1 MSGPEH
7 ASTLDALIVGAGPAG
22 LTAATYLARYRR
34 DIVVVDAGKSRAR
47 WIPTS
52 HNCPGFPHGIEGVSL
67 LETLRRQVA
76 QYQVPFVRGTVA
88 TLERHDDR
96 FVATLEDGDT
106 WRARIVVLATGI
118 VDVLPPLDGVE
129 DAIHDGL
136 VRLCAICDGY
146 ETAGRRVAVYGPAD
160 KVVSHARFLR
170 ALCADVTAAL
180 PRGQALAA
188 AARTEAEEAGIDVL
202 DAVASMHRVGD
213 GIALVTGDGR
223 SERFD
228 ALYPVL
234 GSKSQS
240 ALALKLGAACDDN
253 GELRVDAKL
262 RTTVEGLYAI
272 GDVVSAINQI
282 SVAFGHAAIA
292 ATTLHNALPKRP
304 LRAAGEG
311 RATAT
316 RAPAGPGLSLGAGSR

>member
-34 DIVVVDAGKSRAR
+34 DIVVVDAGRSRAR

-67 LETLRRQVA
+67 LATLREQAAR
-76 QYQVPFVRGTVA
+76 YGVPFVRGTVA

-106 WRARIVVLATGI
+106 WRARAVVLATGI
-118 VDVLPPLDGVE
+118 VDVLPPLEGVE
-129 DAIHDGL
+129 DAVRDGV
-136 VRLCAICDGY
+136 VRLCAICDGF

-160 KVVSHARFLR
+160 RVVSHARFLR
-170 ALCADVTAAL
+170 ALCADVTVAL
-180 PRGQALAA
+180 PPGGELDA
-188 AARTEAEEAGIDVL
+188 AARDEAAGAGIASLGAIAAMRRDR
-202 DAVASMHRVGD
+202 DAVVLATEGGHR
-213 GIALVTGDGR
+213 
-223 SERFD
+223 ERFD

-240 ALALKLGAACDDN
+240 TLALKLGAACDDN

-262 RTTVEGLYAI
+262 RTTVDGLYAI

-304 LRAAGEG
+304 LGADTGPRP
-311 RATAT
+311 RATALGPS
-316 RAPAGPGLSLGAGSR
+316 PA

>member
-34 DIVVVDAGKSRAR
+34 DIVVVDAGRSRAR
-47 WIPTS
+47 WIPDS
-52 HNCPGFPHGIEGVSL
+52 RNCPGFPHGIEGVSL
-67 LETLRRQVA
+67 LETLREQAAR
-76 QYQVPFVRGTVA
+76 YEVPFVRGTVA

-96 FVATLEDGDT
+96 FVATLDDGDT
-106 WRARIVVLATGI
+106 WRARAVVLATGI

-129 DAIHDGL
+129 DAVRDGV
-136 VRLCAICDGY
+136 VRLCAICDGF

-160 KVVSHARFLR
+160 RVVAHARFLR
-170 ALCADVTAAL
+170 ALCADVTVAL
-180 PRGQALAA
+180 PPDGRLDAAARDEAAGADVAVLGAIDAMHRDGDAVVLAA
-188 AARTEAEEAGIDVL
+188 A
-202 DAVASMHRVGD
+202 
-213 GIALVTGDGR
+213 GR
-223 SERFD
+223 RERFD

-234 GSKSQS
+234 GSESGS
-240 ALALKLGAACDDN
+240 ALALALGAACDDN

-292 ATTLHNALPKRP
+292 ATTLHNALPQRP
-304 LRAAGEG
+304 LGAAGG
-311 RATAT
+311 CAD
-316 RAPAGPGLSLGAGSR
+316 APARPA